1 MLNALSS
8 NSRDNLQADSKAD
21 YNQKNPSHPEAPQNL
36 QYTSTTD
43 SITVTWDPV
52 DGATSYKVYRGAGKT
67 FYEEVTEPTS
77 TLTGIAPDTPLTVN
91 VTAVNEA
98 GESPMSEISTRTQP
112 DTSGS

>member
-1 MLNALSS
+1 MKFYSKNQA
-8 NSRDNLQADSKAD
+8 RLQAVSRTE
-21 YNQKNPSHPEAPQNL
+21 NSLLLLPEAPQNL

-43 SITVTWDPV
+43 SVTVTWDPV
-52 DGATSYKVYRGAGKT
+52 DGATSYKVYRGANKT
-67 FYEEVTEPTS
+67 FYEEVTEPTI

-91 VTAVNEA
+91 ITAVNSA